1 MCNFIKV
8 DSTKC
13 KSPPSKKFNNGFCA
27 RASHQPKE
35 PVVVAKEEPIVAH
48 VEEPI
53 VEKPIAEE
61 PISETE
67 SSDASDADDVSPIVN
82 AAKLIDQ
89 ARVYLRDNCDGSKYF
104 IENRLKQFNSD
115 AYMHEVKDAVVLRI
129 EFSNE
134 KRRFYWIYSNELV
147 LKFNQFVGLA
157 MKLECHDI
165 IVSPRCKMF
174 FDIDMK
180 LDLMQLDA
188 LCSHYNVP
196 YDDIRNER
204 GITAYHRCIYDS
216 AESVA

>member
-13 KSPPSKKFNNGFCA
+13 KSPPSKKFNRGFCA

-35 PVVVAKEEPIVAH
+35 PVVVAKEEPVVAP

-67 SSDASDADDVSPIVN
+67 SSDASDADDAAPIVN

-89 ARVYLRDNCDGSKYF
+89 ARVYPRDNCDGYKYF
-104 IENRLKQFNSD
+104 VENRLKQFNSD

-129 EFSNE
+129 EFSND
-134 KRRFYWIYSNELV
+134 KRRFYWIYI
-147 LKFNQFVGLA
+147 A
-157 MKLECHDI
+157 M
-165 IVSPRCKMF
+165 S
-174 FDIDMK
+174 
-180 LDLMQLDA
+180 
-188 LCSHYNVP
+188 LC
-196 YDDIRNER
+196 
-204 GITAYHRCIYDS
+204 
-216 AESVA
+216 